1 MSQSSVASSGVR
13 PVLNADL
20 QETLRD
26 LKTSLGVMMNI
37 YYDVNQ
43 RREQARAV
51 DDMIYILGQ
60 YRQGAMLDTSHYI
73 NNSNKVRRYP
83 QEIHQRSRD
92 LTTIQDLI
100 NEARRDL
107 ESFQISQEIIALE
120 TAIRNLQNSDNKAEF
135 DRIMMEINEKMAR
148 IRDSETIDHRDK
160 IIMLSNISKLTTQ
173 LEGHG
178 SDRSSMGVA
187 IPAVVAAQEAAH
199 GTVASINGM
208 FTNYVGIGMNALS
221 SVAFGS
227 ARLFL
232 GATRVAGISSRQA
245 VGAVINNPLTNGL
258 RAYSAAA
265 LQTTA
270 LAISNMLADQE
281 RSPVERNN
289 LRLKLNNFDPAL
301 ADLISG
307 MGNLP
312 EDPQLNDNVNLII
325 AEQAFAFGGSRGSSI
340 NSSNIPSLIQSLR
353 STPAASQQSDAIE
366 WQPMG
371 MPDLTERD
379 IQSINQAISRSV
391 SIRTSG
397 SDSSNIT
404 RASIQ
409 EAGREL
415 GELVRNIQSIQARLI
430 EDHPIDRSP
439 PSELF
444 IDVLTEGP
452 LTLQF
457 GDSGVIENAAEVK
470 DDFNSAVGQT
480 DVLLDQAAVAL
491 MPYAQEQYME
501 NRHGK
506 KSSREE
512 GEDEEDEEG
521 ESYNSRPMQRV
532 KRNTPPDEFGGAIKI
547 KNRYH
552 KKSKASKKRKG
563 QNKKGGRKTKKGKKH
578 YKTLKRYRN
587 KTQK

>member
-1 MSQSSVASSGVR
+1 
-13 PVLNADL
+13 
-20 QETLRD
+20 
-26 LKTSLGVMMNI
+26 
-37 YYDVNQ
+37 
-43 RREQARAV
+43 
-51 DDMIYILGQ
+51 
-60 YRQGAMLDTSHYI
+60 
-73 NNSNKVRRYP
+73 
-83 QEIHQRSRD
+83 
-92 LTTIQDLI
+92 
-100 NEARRDL
+100 
-107 ESFQISQEIIALE
+107 
-120 TAIRNLQNSDNKAEF
+120 
-135 DRIMMEINEKMAR
+135 
-148 IRDSETIDHRDK
+148 
-160 IIMLSNISKLTTQ
+160 
-173 LEGHG
+173 
-178 SDRSSMGVA
+178 
-187 IPAVVAAQEAAH
+187 
-199 GTVASINGM
+199 
-208 FTNYVGIGMNALS
+208 
-221 SVAFGS
+221 
-227 ARLFL
+227 
-232 GATRVAGISSRQA
+232 
-245 VGAVINNPLTNGL
+245 
-258 RAYSAAA
+258 
-265 LQTTA
+265 
-270 LAISNMLADQE
+270 
-281 RSPVERNN
+281 
-289 LRLKLNNFDPAL
+289 
-301 ADLISG
+301 

-312 EDPQLNDNVNLII
+312 EVPQLNDNVNLII

-457 GDSGVIENAAEVK
+457 GDSGIIENAAEVS

-480 DVLLDQAAVAL
+480 DVLLEQAAVAL

-501 NRHGK
+501 NIHGK

-512 GEDEEDEEG
+512 GEDEEEGMEE
-521 ESYNSRPMQRV
+521 EEIEEEEDFPAKPIINYFDQ
-532 KRNTPPDEFGGAIKI
+532 KRLE
-547 KNRYH
+547 
-552 KKSKASKKRKG
+552 KRK
-563 QNKKGGRKTKKGKKH
+563 RH
-578 YKTLKRYRN
+578 LYR
-587 KTQK
+587 